1 MIRTLLRTSWL
12 HIERMK
18 FASFTVMGVLVV
30 LFLTLFSGIQMVGFL
45 RTQRDLLIEKTTY
58 PLFLQEQFTL
68 SHGEVQDFIN
78 HLETDVIAAPVQ
90 IISKEQALD
99 LQITQDPSLMSILSG
114 DNPLPDTLMIPLYHT
129 DIELFWS
136 SMDKHRQLFE
146 NPSSVEDIRKHLT
159 GIQQTLKQIQT
170 ATYLVGVFLGLTA
183 LVMLLLLVFTIRS
196 HLRRFHEEYTI
207 GQLVGAEPYVF
218 WLPHAVT
225 MTSYLIIS
233 ATVSGGIFLFFRVL
247 L

>member
-1 MIRTLLRTSWL
+1 
-12 HIERMK
+12 
-18 FASFTVMGVLVV
+18 
-30 LFLTLFSGIQMVGFL
+30 
-45 RTQRDLLIEKTTY
+45 
-58 PLFLQEQFTL
+58 
-68 SHGEVQDFIN
+68 VQDFIH

-99 LQITQDPSLMSILSG
+99 LQISQDPSLMSVLSG
-114 DNPLPDTLMIPLYHT
+114 ENPLPDVLMIPLYHT

-170 ATYLVGVFLGLTA
+170 ATYLVGVFLALTA
-183 LVMLLLLVFTIRS
+183 IVMLLLLVFTIRS

-207 GQLVGAEPYVF
+207 GRLVGAEPYFF
-218 WLPHAVT
+218 WTPHILS
-225 MTSYLIIS
+225 MTGYLIIS
-233 ATVSGGIFLFFRVL
+233 LVSSGAIFLLVRSFF
-247 L
+247 